1 MQFGALKHADASI
14 GNFTDILDKR
24 CFKLD
29 SGHLLSFFKKGRFS
43 DQDHPVGFPSGP
55 FLEQLRAKFRADS
68 AGITQQKPKF
78 GI

>member
-1 MQFGALKHADASI
+1 M
-14 GNFTDILDKR
+14 DILDKR

-29 SGHLLSFFKKGRFS
+29 SGHFLSVFKKGRFS

-55 FLEQLRAKFRADS
+55 FLEQLRAEFRADS